1 MVRFAVL
8 VLVPVVAVAFAV
20 RTLLVVATRSRAPA
34 AAAAVDRWWVWVPLV
49 VVLAAIT
56 FVQPLLGAAAALGLA
71 VFLTSTRATGSPF
84 RPRR

>member
-8 VLVPVVAVAFAV
+8 VLVPVVAIAFAV
-20 RTLLVVATRSRAPA
+20 RTLLVLATRKRAPG

-56 FVQPLLGAAAALGLA
+56 LVQPLLGAAAAIGLA
-71 VFLTSTRATGSPF
+71 AFLTSSRAKGSPF

>member
-8 VLVPVVAVAFAV
+8 VLVPVVAIAFAV
-20 RTLLVVATRSRAPA
+20 RTLLVLATRTRAPA
-34 AAAAVDRWWVWVPLV
+34 AAAAVDRWWVWAPLV

-56 FVQPLLGAAAALGLA
+56 FVQPLLGAAAAIGLA
-71 VFLTSTRATGSPF
+71 VFLTSSRAKGSPF